1 MPGPITIPRVGDAV
15 AAAVPWL
22 TAAQMA
28 EVDRAT
34 VDDVGIAL
42 LQMMELAGRHLA
54 VLARS
59 GFITPEAPGRV
70 VVLAGP
76 GGNGGGALVAAR
88 RLAAW
93 GFAVSVLLGAPEA
106 RFATI
111 PRHQLDVARRLGID
125 VQANGEPPSEPPTLI
140 VDGLIGYSLRG
151 EPRGRVAELIRWAG
165 GSPAPVLALDV
176 PSGLDAT
183 TGRVSEAQVHATAT
197 LTLALPKRGLATA
210 AGVGAAG
217 ELYLADIGVPSEV
230 YRRHPLAL
238 EVPLVFADAD
248 LVRLR

>member
-1 MPGPITIPRVGDAV
+1 MLASRPCTPRVTRAAGQGAERTRDERPARRSGSGAGSDHDPAGWRRGRCRRPGP
-15 AAAVPWL
+15 
-22 TAAQMA
+22 
-28 EVDRAT
+28 
-34 VDDVGIAL
+34 
-42 LQMMELAGRHLA
+42 
-54 VLARS
+54 
-59 GFITPEAPGRV
+59 
-70 VVLAGP
+70 
-76 GGNGGGALVAAR
+76 
-88 RLAAW
+88 
-93 GFAVSVLLGAPEA
+93 
-106 RFATI
+106 
-111 PRHQLDVARRLGID
+111 
-125 VQANGEPPSEPPTLI
+125 
-140 VDGLIGYSLRG
+140 
-151 EPRGRVAELIRWAG
+151 VAELIRWAG

-217 ELYLADIGVPSEV
+217 GRHLADIGVPSEV